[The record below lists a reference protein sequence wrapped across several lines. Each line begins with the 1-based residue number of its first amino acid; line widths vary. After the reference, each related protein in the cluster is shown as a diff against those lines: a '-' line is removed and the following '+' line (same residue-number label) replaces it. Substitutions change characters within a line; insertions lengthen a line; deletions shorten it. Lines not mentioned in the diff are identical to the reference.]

1 MVSFCVVSVN
11 FLWSVVFYYYYY
23 YDVSSFLVQA
33 ERQHEKIDTLSL
45 VKEFFEEL
53 SFLEQKIK
61 TKRVLLSQSKL

>member
-1 MVSFCVVSVN
+1 MVSFCVVGVN

-23 YDVSSFLVQA
+23 FDVSSFLVQA
-33 ERQHEKIDTLSL
+33 ERQHEKIDTLLL

-61 TKRVLLSQSKL
+61 TERVLLSQSKL